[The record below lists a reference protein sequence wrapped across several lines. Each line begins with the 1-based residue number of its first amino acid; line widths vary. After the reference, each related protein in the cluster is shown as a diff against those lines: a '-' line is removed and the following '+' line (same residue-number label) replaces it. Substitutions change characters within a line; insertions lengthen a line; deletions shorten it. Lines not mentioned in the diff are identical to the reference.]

1 MVPELTIRLRWEPGS
16 NPRLPRS
23 GMCKRN
29 RLCTGY
35 AWEATNSGWA
45 ETKLPEFTSPKTCS
59 WPKGFAPFDPTW
71 NFCGEGPGCL
81 PARLPRQFS
90 AALVPCA
97 VPVRPRGRGSTLA
110 AFAARIR
117 SSVMA
122 RVAFAPLCDS
132 QEEIQMFL
140 VTRSNV
146 TGQGFPRM
154 GQKRELKTA
163 REKFCKGESGADDLQ
178 STDRTLRERH
188 WQLQQTAGADIVP
201 GNDVTLCVDVLDT
214 AWLFGAVPAA
224 YRELAQTDPFA
235 AYFASARGLQSGSL
249 DLRALEMT
257 TWFDTHYHDL
267 VPALTRDQPLALHGD
282 KPIAEFL
289 QARARGYNARPI
301 LLGSVSFLLLSET
314 TDGSDRFASLPQL
327 LAA

>member
-1 MVPELTIRLRWEPGS
+1 
-16 NPRLPRS
+16 
-23 GMCKRN
+23 
-29 RLCTGY
+29 
-35 AWEATNSGWA
+35 
-45 ETKLPEFTSPKTCS
+45 
-59 WPKGFAPFDPTW
+59 
-71 NFCGEGPGCL
+71 
-81 PARLPRQFS
+81 
-90 AALVPCA
+90 
-97 VPVRPRGRGSTLA
+97 
-110 AFAARIR
+110 
-117 SSVMA
+117 
-122 RVAFAPLCDS
+122 
-132 QEEIQMFL
+132 MFL

-163 REKFCKGESGADDLQ
+163 REKFCKGESGADDPQ
-178 STDRTLRERH
+178 STARTLRERH

-257 TWFDTHYHDL
+257 AWFDTHYHDL
-267 VPALTRDQPLALHGD
+267 VPAPTRDQPLALHGD

-289 QARARGYNARPI
+289 QARARGYNARPM
-301 LLGSVSFLLLSET
+301 LLGPVSFLLLSET

-327 LAA
+327 VAA